1 MQSQVRINKVSKKV
15 PGKLWEALVQSQ
27 ARFNN
32 FPEKISEKVLG
43 GFGALI
49 DRVAEKVPEKVW
61 EALVQPLVQPGQ
73 VQQGSGES
81 SSAWQ
86 HASERDI
93 YIYMLK

>member
-1 MQSQVRINKVSKKV
+1 
-15 PGKLWEALVQSQ
+15 VQSQ

-43 GFGALI
+43 G
-49 DRVAEKVPEKVW
+49 RVAEKVPEKVW

-73 VQQGSGES
+73 VQQGSGEG

-86 HASERDI
+86 HASER
-93 YIYMLK
+93 YIC